1 MGIALCAAAPVVRK
15 RASSGRLEEP
25 WVARGE
31 CGPVP
36 AASVPTQHDQTED
49 AGWLS
54 EQTRPINLV
63 DIGRVL
69 GESAKAERLGDI
81 PIRAWR
87 EDLTVIRD
95 SLSYARAILA
105 ADVAVLTEPASLSP
119 AEPQEIIDGL
129 PGVLTAPPPEPQWP
143 ETDLLGLDADIDEG
157 LFVRTDHLL
166 APHQE
171 MARLDLASPPTR
183 GRVLELIEEQ
193 LALLTERQAAVEARL
208 QQIRSVIFRRYRE
221 GVEAQDRPA

>member
-1 MGIALCAAAPVVRK
+1 M
-15 RASSGRLEEP
+15 
-25 WVARGE
+25 
-31 CGPVP
+31 P
-36 AASVPTQHDQTED
+36 AASAHTWDETEN
-49 AGWLS
+49 AEWLS

-95 SLSYARAILA
+95 ALSYARAILA
-105 ADVAVLTEPASLSP
+105 ADVAILTESGSSP
-119 AEPQEIIDGL
+119 QTGRREIVDEL
-129 PGVLTAPPPEPQWP
+129 PGDLAPPLP
-143 ETDLLGLDADIDEG
+143 ETQWRDEDLLSLEVDIDEG

-166 APHQE
+166 APHRE
-171 MARLDLASPPTR
+171 MARVDLTSSAAR
-183 GRVLELIEEQ
+183 GRVLEPIEEQ

-221 GVEAQDRPA
+221 GVESAHDRPA

>member
-1 MGIALCAAAPVVRK
+1 M
-15 RASSGRLEEP
+15 
-25 WVARGE
+25 
-31 CGPVP
+31 P
-36 AASVPTQHDQTED
+36 AASAHTWDETEN
-49 AGWLS
+49 AEWLS

-95 SLSYARAILA
+95 ALSYARAILA
-105 ADVAVLTEPASLSP
+105 ADVAILTESGSSP
-119 AEPQEIIDGL
+119 QTGQREIVDEL
-129 PGVLTAPPPEPQWP
+129 PGDLAPPLP
-143 ETDLLGLDADIDEG
+143 ETQWRDEDLLSLEVDIDEG

-166 APHQE
+166 APHRE
-171 MARLDLASPPTR
+171 MARVDLTSSAAR
-183 GRVLELIEEQ
+183 GRVLEPIEEQ

-221 GVEAQDRPA
+221 GVESAHDRPA